1 MCFCR
6 IPLWEERLYD
16 LDKKIFF
23 TSRDVVFCES
33 TFPFSQSIPAELS
46 LQAVEPPVVPTN
58 DEVLSED
65 SSDSVSAIDADPN
78 NDMTLHSSVSSS
90 PEEPV
95 VSSSSPDILLGRGHR
110 SKLSNNR
117 LRDYLV
123 GTVSVVSSSESSVPQ
138 LSSGTNYPLSHYI
151 SDECF
156 SEGYWCYL
164 TAITTAVEPKSSKEA
179 MSFEEWRQAMKA
191 EIDSIED
198 NHTWYLQ
205 ELPPGKTLIGSQ
217 WVFLVKFNADGTI
230 ERHKARVVALGNH
243 QKEGLDYKDTFH
255 RLRR

>member
-1 MCFCR
+1 MCVHTPQQNGRVECKHRHILNVARALRFQATLPIEFWGECVLNAAYLINQTPSQVLKGKTPFEILYDKPPSFKHLR
-6 IPLWEERLYD
+6 VFGCLAYAHNLDHKGDKFESRSRRCAFVGYPYGKKGWRLYD

-110 SKLSNNR
+110 SKFSNTR

-123 GTVSVVSSSESSVPQ
+123 GTVSVVSSS
-138 LSSGTNYPLSHYI
+138 
-151 SDECF
+151 
-156 SEGYWCYL
+156 
-164 TAITTAVEPKSSKEA
+164 
-179 MSFEEWRQAMKA
+179 
-191 EIDSIED
+191 
-198 NHTWYLQ
+198 
-205 ELPPGKTLIGSQ
+205 
-217 WVFLVKFNADGTI
+217 
-230 ERHKARVVALGNH
+230 
-243 QKEGLDYKDTFH
+243 
-255 RLRR
+255 